1 MLAWN
6 FRMLLFS
13 ATVLVS
19 AFLLFLVQPMIVRI
33 ILPWFGGTASVWT
46 TCLMFFQFTLL
57 AGYLYAHAAVRFLS
71 PVKQAWVHITLL
83 ALSVAML
90 PILPGSQWKP
100 ATGEQPVLHILAVLA
115 ASVGIPYLVLSTTG
129 PLVQAWFAR
138 AHPGASPYRLYS
150 LSNAG
155 SLLALISYPLVIEP
169 ALHIGAQAYAWSA
182 VYGVFVLVCGALAVS
197 VAVRAGALPSRV
209 RKQAGSPSS
218 APGVRI
224 RLLWVVLAFCPSAL
238 LSAFTSHVTQNIAP
252 IPLLW
257 ILPLS
262 VYLLSFILTFES
274 ERWYSRRFWFPAFIA
289 FAGVLL
295 GFLFPAARNASVLVL
310 VPVFVAGLFVCAM
323 VCHGELYRLRPDPA
337 YLTTFYLMISAGGAL
352 GGVFVAV
359 VAPVVFRSYIEAP
372 VALLACVILM
382 AVVLR
387 RDKPSLPGPAA
398 RIVEWALLGAL
409 ACGFVYLLSYEV
421 PHWMSRNR
429 LVARNFYGVLR
440 VADVTDDE
448 DGQPMREL
456 YHGSIT
462 HGAEF
467 LNAAQRR
474 QPTTY
479 YGPHS
484 GVGVAIANAHS
495 NPGRRLG
502 IIGLGA
508 GTIAAYGQPGDII
521 RFYEINPLVAR
532 IARDQFHFLD
542 TCPAPVTVV
551 PGDARLSLERE
562 RPQHY
567 DVLAVDA
574 FSGDSIPVHLIT
586 IEAFGEYFRHLKPDG
601 ILAVHVSNKYVELS
615 RVAGSAAKALG
626 KPAIRINDDGAGDGV
641 SKSDWILVG
650 NRADAFDD
658 PKWSVRGRSEISGGI
673 ARLWTD
679 DYSDLLAILKLPHDV
694 NVF

>member
-1 MLAWN
+1 MVGWN
-6 FRMLLFS
+6 FRMFLFS
-13 ATVLVS
+13 ATVFVS
-19 AFLLFLVQPMIVRI
+19 AFLLFLVQPLIARI

-57 AGYLYAHAAVRFLS
+57 AGYLYAHGAVRFLS

-83 ALSVAML
+83 ALSLAML

-100 ATGEQPVLHILAVLA
+100 LTGDLPVLRILAVLA

-129 PLVQAWFAR
+129 PLVQTWFAR

-155 SLLALISYPLVIEP
+155 SLLALVSYPLVVEP
-169 ALHIGAQAYAWSA
+169 TLHIGAQGYVWSA
-182 VYGVFVLVCGALAVS
+182 VYALFVLICGALTL
-197 VAVRAGALPSRV
+197 RARRAPAANPDGERT
-209 RKQAGSPSS
+209 PSS
-218 APGVRI
+218 APNLQV
-224 RLLWVVLAFCPSAL
+224 RLLWVALAFCPSAL
-238 LSAFTSHVTQNIAP
+238 LAAFTSHVTQNIAP

-262 VYLLSFILTFES
+262 VYLLSFILTFDS

-289 FAGVLL
+289 FAALLL
-295 GFLFPAARNASVLVL
+295 GFLFPAARNASVLIL
-310 VPVFVAGLFVCAM
+310 VPVFVTGLFVCAM

-352 GGVFVAV
+352 GGFFVAV
-359 VAPVVFRSYIEAP
+359 IAPLVFRSYVEAP
-372 VALLACVILM
+372 IALLGCVILM

-387 RDKPSLPGPAA
+387 RDKPSMPGPSARLIEWGLLAA
-398 RIVEWALLGAL
+398 VAG
-409 ACGFVYLLSYEV
+409 GFVYLLAYEV

-440 VADVTDDE
+440 VTDVDGDDE
-448 DGQPMREL
+448 DPPVREL

-462 HGAEF
+462 HGSEF
-467 LNAAQRR
+467 MNAAQQR

-479 YGPHS
+479 YGPRS
-484 GVGVAIANAHS
+484 GVGLAIANAHA
-495 NPGRRLG
+495 NPGRRIG
-502 IIGLGA
+502 VVGLGA
-508 GTIAAYGQPGDII
+508 GTIAAYAKPGDVI
-521 RFYEINPLVAR
+521 RFYEINPLVTR
-532 IARDQFHFLD
+532 IAREQFHFLD
-542 TCPAPVTVV
+542 TAPAPVTIV

-562 RPQHY
+562 PPQNY

-586 IEAFGEYFRHLKPDG
+586 IEAFREYLRHMKADG
-601 ILAVHVSNKYVELS
+601 VVAVHVSNKYVELS
-615 RVAGSAAKALG
+615 RVAGTVARALA
-626 KPAIRINDDGAGDGV
+626 KPAIRIEDSGDDAGTNH
-641 SKSDWILVG
+641 SDWILVG
-650 NRADAFDD
+650 NRGGAFDD
-658 PKWSVRGRSEISGGI
+658 PKWSVHGRSEISGSGL
-673 ARLWTD
+673 RLWTD
-679 DYSDLLAILKLPHDV
+679 DYSNLVAILKLPHDM